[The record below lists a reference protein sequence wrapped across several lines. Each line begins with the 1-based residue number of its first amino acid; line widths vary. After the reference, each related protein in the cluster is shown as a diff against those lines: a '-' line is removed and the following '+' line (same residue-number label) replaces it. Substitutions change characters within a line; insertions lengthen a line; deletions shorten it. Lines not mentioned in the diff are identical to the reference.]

1 MIAPSPAYNWVY
13 WKKAMIK
20 GSKILLRP
28 VAQDDLPVM
37 EAWAADPA
45 AAGEFNDF
53 GLHGHTSFQ
62 QGFDQTGM
70 LDERHGT
77 LLVAT
82 LGGAPVGD
90 VTYRQVMYGPNQ
102 GSQAY
107 NIGIALLPDQRG
119 KGYGVEAQSLL
130 ASYLFATY
138 TVQRVEAS
146 TDITNLAE
154 QRALEKAGFTREGVM
169 RQAQWR
175 NGAWHDLVVYSKLRG
190 E

>member
-1 MIAPSPAYNWVY
+1 
-13 WKKAMIK
+13 MIK
-20 GSKILLRP
+20 GSTILLRAVSQP
-28 VAQDDLPVM
+28 DLPAM

-62 QGFDQTGM
+62 HGFDQTGM
-70 LDERHGT
+70 LDERQGT
-77 LLVAT
+77 LLVAALDGT
-82 LGGAPVGD
+82 LLGD

-102 GSQAY
+102 GSLAY
-107 NIGIALLPDQRG
+107 NIGIALLPEHRG
-119 KGYGVEAQSLL
+119 KGYGAEAQQLL

-146 TDITNLAE
+146 TDISNLAE
-154 QRALEKAGFTREGVM
+154 QRSLEKAGFTREGVL

-175 NGAWHDLVVYSKLRG
+175 RGAWHDLVSYSKLRG